1 MRTKASVTATRT
13 AAMRGSL
20 SRRNQFTNGV
30 SAKASRIESAKGMK
44 MSRPK

>member
-1 MRTKASVTATRT
+1 MIT

-20 SRRNQFTNGV
+20 SRLSQFTRGV
-30 SAKASRIESAKGMK
+30 TAKLRRTARAKGMK